1 MTIPSAPQDHRG
13 GRPGTV
19 VPRGLTVR
27 CQDAPA
33 AYDVWPC
40 PGGVP
45 RQTADAPRPT
55 LQSRGTLSTT
65 VPPLPPPTEAG
76 RRCRVAMFVANDVS
90 NDARVLR
97 EATALAGAG
106 YLVRVYGW
114 ASARRPPGIEVTNG
128 VEIVRH
134 RFHRTTRSDAGASP
148 DAVRTETGTETS
160 AVRRRISPAV
170 RHGVRRA
177 GVLAAMAVSIPAAAA
192 LLLFR
197 SLVARLPVVSA
208 GAEPRGGSL
217 VLPASL
223 RFARWFHESA
233 SSAVAWSA
241 DIAHGHDLN
250 ALPAAELTRRRG
262 GARMVY
268 DSHELW
274 LGRNRSTRVSRAG
287 GFGDRIVERSLV
299 ARSDLVITVAP
310 GIARWLADRYD
321 LTDDRVAVVRNVPDD
336 RECAQ
341 PVAALRSRAGLTPE
355 DKVLVYVGRVTTG
368 RGLLRTLDAMVLLPK
383 NVHLVLLG
391 YRDPTFGELFDARV
405 AETGL
410 ADRVH
415 QLAPVPPSCV
425 PHAIRDADVSQCLIE
440 PVCLS
445 YEHALPN
452 KLFESLRA
460 GVPIVAAD
468 LPEIAAVVKEFR
480 AGTLVPADA
489 DARRLAM
496 AITTLL
502 EDPPTPHPADGL
514 TWRSESR
521 VLLEAYS
528 RLGGARPHRRT
539 R

>member
-1 MTIPSAPQDHRG
+1 MTVPSALQDQRRG
-13 GRPGTV
+13 GLGTV
-19 VPRGLTVR
+19 GPSRPTVR

-97 EATALAGAG
+97 EATALVGAG

-114 ASARRPPGIEVTNG
+114 ASASRPPGIEVTDG

-134 RFHRTTRSDAGASP
+134 RFHRTSRSDAGASP
-148 DAVRTETGTETS
+148 DAVRTETGTETA
-160 AVRRRISPAV
+160 AVRRRIPPAV
-170 RHGVRRA
+170 RHGLRRA
-177 GVLAAMAVSIPAAAA
+177 GVLAAMAISIPTAAA
-192 LLLFR
+192 LLLLR
-197 SLVARLPVVSA
+197 SLAARLPIVSA
-208 GAEPRGGSL
+208 RTEPRGGSL

-223 RFARWFHESA
+223 RYVRWFQESS

-274 LGRNRSTRVSRAG
+274 LGRNRSKRASRAG

-310 GIARWLADRYD
+310 GIARWLTDRYD

-336 RECAQ
+336 TACAE
-341 PVAALRSRAGLTPE
+341 PVATLRSRAGLTLE

-368 RGLLRTLDAMVLLPK
+368 RGLLRTLDAMALLPAS
-383 NVHLVLLG
+383 VHLVLLG
-391 YRDPTFGELFDARV
+391 YRDPTFGKLFDARV

-410 ADRVH
+410 ATRVH
-415 QLAPVPPSCV
+415 QLDPVPPSCV

-460 GVPIVAAD
+460 RVPIVAAD
-468 LPEIAAVVKEFR
+468 LPEIAAVVMEFG

-489 DARRLAM
+489 DAHQLAM
-496 AITTLL
+496 AITTLM
-502 EDPPTPHPADGL
+502 EDPPVPHPADGL
-514 TWRSESR
+514 TWGSESR
-521 VLLEAYS
+521 VLLQAYS

-539 R
+539 